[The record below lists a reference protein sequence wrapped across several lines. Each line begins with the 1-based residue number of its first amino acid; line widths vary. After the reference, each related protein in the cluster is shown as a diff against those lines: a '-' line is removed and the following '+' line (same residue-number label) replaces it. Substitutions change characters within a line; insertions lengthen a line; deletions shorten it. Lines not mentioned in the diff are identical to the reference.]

1 MSAPG
6 FAFYPLET
14 TRNGTHLTKKFNYGG
29 LSNQPKLGRTP
40 AVQFFAKM
48 ENNSRPD
55 DGSLAFLQIEPDA
68 NNKHFNCPETN
79 QQKLINLSFW
89 VVDYLD
95 DVKTK
100 FGNNRFLVKI
110 KFNREDPDNEARKFF
125 TNSQEI
131 KYILGKIKERNAFPR
146 KVTMRASGTRYYFE

>member
-1 MSAPG
+1 MD
-6 FAFYPLET
+6 
-14 TRNGTHLTKKFNYGG
+14 TKH
-29 LSNQPKLGRTP
+29 
-40 AVQFFAKM
+40 
-48 ENNSRPD
+48 D
-55 DGSLAFLQIEPDA
+55 DGSLSFLKIEPDK
-68 NNKHFNCPETN
+68 NSRHFNCPETG

-89 VVDYLD
+89 LIDYIE

-110 KFNREDPDNEARKFF
+110 KFNMNDSDSDARKFF

-131 KYILGKIKERNAFPR
+131 KYVLGKIRERNAFPR